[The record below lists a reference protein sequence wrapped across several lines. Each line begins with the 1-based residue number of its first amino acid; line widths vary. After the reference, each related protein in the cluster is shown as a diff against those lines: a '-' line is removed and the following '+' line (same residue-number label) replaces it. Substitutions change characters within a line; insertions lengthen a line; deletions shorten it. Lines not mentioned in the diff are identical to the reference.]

1 MVTHGERRKR
11 WVLNE
16 QAFEGLLARLGPDR
30 TKAAEEYERLRRKL
44 YYFFARR
51 GHAFPEELA
60 DETLDR
66 VARRTTEGHEVREV
80 GAFVLGVASRVWQ
93 ESLKA
98 QQRRAKAELAPVPE
112 DLEERERYDQC
123 LTSCLEKLSA
133 DSRRLVVEYYKGE
146 KGDRIRNRMRLAA
159 ENALSS
165 TGLRSRVHRIRDVL
179 EGWLRECLGAPEV

>member
-1 MVTHGERRKR
+1 MVTQGERRKR

-30 TKAAEEYERLRRKL
+30 TRAAEEYERLRRKL

-51 GHAFPEELA
+51 GHGFPEELA

-66 VARRTTEGHEVREV
+66 VARRTTEGDEVREV

-93 ESLKA
+93 ESLKT
-98 QQRRAKAELAPVPE
+98 QQRRARAELPPAAE
-112 DLEERERYDQC
+112 DHEERERYDQC
-123 LTSCLEKLSA
+123 LTSCLDRLPA
-133 DSRRLVVEYYKGE
+133 DSRRLVVEYYQGE

-179 EGWLRECLGAPEV
+179 EGWLRDCLGAPDV